1 MRSQTEHAHQI
12 ADIMKEKRIEA
23 SIQIQA
29 DLAESTPTTLENSKP
44 KKKKKKKAKQH
55 LQEGETGP
63 DESQMI

>member
-1 MRSQTEHAHQI
+1 
-12 ADIMKEKRIEA
+12 MKEKRIEP
-23 SIQIQA
+23 SILIQA
-29 DLAESTPTTLENSKP
+29 DLAESSPTTLENPKP